1 MAVINVLDKHVA
13 ELIAAGEVVERP
25 ASVVKELCE
34 NAIDAKATVISVSI
48 EHGGVSLISIQDNG
62 SGIDAEYVATAFL
75 RHATS
80 KVKTQ
85 NDLEDIHT
93 LGFRGE
99 ALASIASV
107 SHIELLTRTESDEY
121 ACLYRISGGEEEGLC
136 ASARPIGTTITVKDL
151 FYNTP
156 ARMKFLKKDVS
167 EGNLVADIVGH
178 LALSHPEI
186 SFKLMREGK
195 LQFHT
200 PGDGE
205 LRSAAYEVLTRDFA
219 RELIEL
225 DYKEGNYAVSG
236 LVTPPRAARAS
247 RAMQYFFVNGRF
259 VKNRTMMAALEAAYA
274 GTLMQGKYPG
284 CIMSLQMPPELVD
297 VNVHPAKTEVRFA
310 REGEV
315 FDIVYKAVKSG
326 IISVSGTNKELEI
339 NEKQPVATPVKQTS
353 ITPDFSQIH
362 IITLPKV
369 SDSINNEE
377 SLCSSASV
385 QYNINEEPKQDNKSN
400 IPYNETKSEAT
411 INQTD
416 FIAAYKNDV
425 SLRVVGEIFSTYI
438 VTERGNEMCLIDKHA
453 AHERMIYEELMLN
466 YGEVAS
472 QMLLAPVTATLS
484 AEEKNALMQNEMILA
499 KSGIEIEDFGGMS
512 VLVRA
517 VPTDV
522 VPDSVESLIVELAH
536 SLLTGNKNT
545 MAEKTQWV
553 LHSIA
558 CRAAIKAGDKS
569 RETELL
575 RLAQEVLDGE
585 IPPFCPHGRPIVL
598 RLTRKEL
605 EKQFG
610 RQ

>member
-1 MAVINVLDKHVA
+1 
-13 ELIAAGEVVERP
+13 
-25 ASVVKELCE
+25 
-34 NAIDAKATVISVSI
+34 
-48 EHGGVSLISIQDNG
+48 
-62 SGIDAEYVATAFL
+62 
-75 RHATS
+75 
-80 KVKTQ
+80 
-85 NDLEDIHT
+85 
-93 LGFRGE
+93 
-99 ALASIASV
+99 
-107 SHIELLTRTESDEY
+107 
-121 ACLYRISGGEEEGLC
+121 
-136 ASARPIGTTITVKDL
+136 
-151 FYNTP
+151 
-156 ARMKFLKKDVS
+156 
-167 EGNLVADIVGH
+167 
-178 LALSHPEI
+178 
-186 SFKLMREGK
+186 
-195 LQFHT
+195 
-200 PGDGE
+200 
-205 LRSAAYEVLTRDFA
+205 
-219 RELIEL
+219 
-225 DYKEGNYAVSG
+225 
-236 LVTPPRAARAS
+236 
-247 RAMQYFFVNGRF
+247 
-259 VKNRTMMAALEAAYA
+259 
-274 GTLMQGKYPG
+274 
-284 CIMSLQMPPELVD
+284 
-297 VNVHPAKTEVRFA
+297 
-310 REGEV
+310 
-315 FDIVYKAVKSG
+315 
-326 IISVSGTNKELEI
+326 
-339 NEKQPVATPVKQTS
+339 
-353 ITPDFSQIH
+353 
-362 IITLPKV
+362 
-369 SDSINNEE
+369 
-377 SLCSSASV
+377 
-385 QYNINEEPKQDNKSN
+385 
-400 IPYNETKSEAT
+400 
-411 INQTD
+411 
-416 FIAAYKNDV
+416 KNDV

-484 AEEKNALMQNEMILA
+484 AEEKNALMQNETILA